1 VSPSARSRSLRVLI
15 ACADA
20 PLREH
25 LGAQLRA
32 CDHRAELRADAE
44 SAGRC
49 ALPDVLV
56 ADLALPGAGGFE
68 LLEQLGASGVPGLL
82 LAGMPSA
89 DDWRRALQLGARD
102 LLVKPVRASEF
113 VLAVERA
120 AEPFESEPVP
130 SGLRGSYPASARGV
144 QAAVSALAAFAL
156 RRGIGPTPRVRI
168 ASACCEIL
176 DNARRHAYPSAPG
189 ALHVDAQVRAGELCV
204 RVRDEGCGFAAERAL
219 LELGRGAGHGR
230 SAGEARGLARVAA
243 LAERMRIE
251 SGARGTSVELS
262 FDLTP
267 SLFEE
272 ERELALTELD
282 WLDPVTARSALRAI
296 RRGDAQSACEL
307 SPAIAATLG
316 RLLAGR
322 NQGQQQN
329 AALWS

>member
-1 VSPSARSRSLRVLI
+1 VSTAGRVRALRVLV
-15 ACADA
+15 ACAEA
-20 PLREH
+20 PLAEH
-25 LGAQLRA
+25 LGAQL
-32 CDHRAELRADAE
+32 CDAGHEVALHTDCE

-56 ADLALPGAGGFE
+56 ADLALPNSGGFE

-120 AEPFESEPVP
+120 ARPLESEPAP
-130 SGLRGSYPASARGV
+130 LGLRCSFPASSRGV
-144 QAAVSALAAFAL
+144 QAAVRALAAFAL

-168 ASACCEIL
+168 ASACCEVL
-176 DNARRHAYPSAPG
+176 DNARRHAYPHAQG
-189 ALHVDAQVRAGELCV
+189 ALHVEAQARPGELVV
-204 RVRDEGCGFAAERAL
+204 RMRDEGCGFAAERAL
-219 LELGRGAGHGR
+219 LELGRGAR
-230 SAGEARGLARVAA
+230 EARGLSRAAA

-251 SGARGTSVELS
+251 SGAHGTAVELS

-272 ERELALTELD
+272 ERELALSELD
-282 WLDPVTARSALRAI
+282 WLDPVTARTALRAI
-296 RRGDAQSACEL
+296 RRGDAESACEL
-307 SPAIAATLG
+307 SPAVAATLG

-322 NQGQQQN
+322 NQDQQQN

>member
-1 VSPSARSRSLRVLI
+1 MSSARRTRALRVLI
-15 ACADA
+15 ACAEA
-20 PLREH
+20 PLAEH

-32 CDHRAELRADAE
+32 AGHEALLCADGE
-44 SAGRC
+44 SAGRR

-56 ADLALPGAGGFE
+56 ADLALPGASGFE
-68 LLEQLGASGVPGLL
+68 LLEQLAASGVPGLL
-82 LAGMPSA
+82 LAGLPSA

-120 AEPFESEPVP
+120 AQPLESEPAP
-130 SGLRGSYPASARGV
+130 AGLRGSYPASSRGV
-144 QAAVSALAAFAL
+144 QAAVRAIAAFAL
-156 RRGIGPTPRVRI
+156 RRGVGPTPRVRI

-176 DNARRHAYPSAPG
+176 DNARRHAYPLAAG
-189 ALHVDAQVRAGELCV
+189 ALHVEAHVRGGELCV
-204 RVRDEGCGFAAERAL
+204 RMRDEGCGFAAERAL
-219 LELGRGAGHGR
+219 LELGRASGR
-230 SAGEARGLARVAA
+230 SSGDARGLARAA
-243 LAERMRIE
+243 TLAERMRIE
-251 SGARGTSVELS
+251 SGAQGTAVELG

-282 WLDPVTARSALRAI
+282 WLDPVTARTALRAI

-307 SPAIAATLG
+307 SPAVAAALG

-322 NQGQQQN
+322 NPLQQQN